1 MIANIPISKLKPHP
15 KNPRLIMREDVIE
28 SIKAGLADG
37 FHPSYALQVWP
48 SGEDFLI
55 LSGHHR
61 TEGARRSGIKEL
73 PCFVREDLDE
83 DEAYMVLATA
93 NAQGELSPLEIGMHA
108 LHYVAKAKGGRGQ
121 KGGLSEYAEA
131 IGKTRQLL
139 ERYRDAAA
147 VSEKVQHELQVSK
160 LLYKAAH
167 LAAIHKLPEEAWG
180 VAVEAMLKQELS
192 AKDTAK
198 AVEDALEAA
207 SEIPK
212 SQADRLQG
220 VEARVIAGKV
230 RRKGVRDLVSILGE
244 IDALEEQI
252 TEGQLAPDVD
262 PPVDWW
268 AIGEVSEY
276 KDALAAVVAEA
287 MALKPTVYRTDAL
300 SLLKTI
306 KDGSVDLII
315 TDPPYATDIEDIAAF
330 AKSWVPVAMKKLA
343 KTGRAYICT
352 GAYPAELAAY
362 ATELLAI
369 EGLTVGVPL
378 VWTYNNTIGPA
389 PTHDYKTNWQAVW
402 HVYREDAPAI
412 NSPLL
417 TEKNTVHTIS
427 APDGRHDGRLHAW
440 QKPDELAQMLIR
452 HALAKPGAVVV
463 DPFSGTGTFLVAAS
477 KAGHKAIGAEVSE
490 DMVKIQAGR
499 GIKHEDI

>member
-1 MIANIPISKLKPHP
+1 MITNIQISKLKAHP
-15 KNPRLIMREDVIE
+15 KNPRLVMREDVIE
-28 SIKAGLADG
+28 SIKAGLSDG

-61 TEGARRSGIKEL
+61 TEGARRAGIDEL

-93 NAQGELSPLEIGMHA
+93 NAQGELSPLEVGMHA

-121 KGGLSEYAEA
+121 KGGLSEYAER
-131 IGKTRQLL
+131 IGRHAGLL
-139 ERYRDAAA
+139 TDYRNGAA
-147 VSEKVQHELQVSK
+147 VAETLHSSEG
-160 LLYKAAH
+160 LLDKAKH

-192 AKDTAK
+192 SKDTAK
-198 AVEDALEAA
+198 AVEDAIEAA
-207 SEIPK
+207 SEIPR
-212 SQADRLQG
+212 SQVERLHG
-220 VEARVIAGKV
+220 VEARVMSGKV
-230 RRKGVRDLVSILGE
+230 RRKGVRDLVAILSE
-244 IDALEEQI
+244 IDALEEQVI
-252 TEGQLAPDVD
+252 DGELTHELN
-262 PPVDWW
+262 PPADWW
-268 AIGEVSEY
+268 DIREVSEY
-276 KDALAAVVAEA
+276 RDEMAAVVAEA
-287 MALKPTVYRTDAL
+287 MALRPTVYRTDAL
-300 SLLKTI
+300 SLLATLE
-306 KDGSVDLII
+306 DGSVDLII

-330 AKSWVPVAMKKLA
+330 AKSWVPVAMQKLA

-369 EGLTVGVPL
+369 EGLKVGVPL

-389 PTHDYKTNWQAVW
+389 PTHDYKTNWQSIW
-402 HVYREDAPAI
+402 HVYKEDAPPI

-452 HALAKPGAVVV
+452 HAMAKPGATVV

-477 KAGHKAIGAEVSE
+477 KAGHKAIGSEVSE
-490 DMVKIQAGR
+490 DMIKIQAGR
-499 GIKHEDI
+499 GIRHE

>member
-1 MIANIPISKLKPHP
+1 MITLIPTNKLKPHP
-15 KNPRLIMREDVIE
+15 KNPRLVMREDVIE

-48 SGEDFLI
+48 QGDDYFI

-61 TEGARRSGIKEL
+61 TESARRHGIQEV

-108 LHYVAKAKGGRGQ
+108 LHYVEKATGGRGQ
-121 KGGLSEYAEA
+121 KGGLSAYAER
-131 IGKTRQLL
+131 IGQTKQRISVCK
-139 ERYRDAAA
+139 DAAEVA
-147 VSEKVQHELQVSK
+147 DKVSTQVDG
-160 LLYKAAH
+160 LLDKANH
-167 LAAIHKLPEEAWG
+167 LAAIHKLPEAAWG

-192 AKDTAK
+192 AKDTQK
-198 AVEDALEAA
+198 AVEDAIEAG

-212 SQADRLQG
+212 SQADRLHG
-220 VEARVIAGKV
+220 VEARVMSGKV
-230 RRKGVRDLVSILGE
+230 RRKGVRDLVAILSE
-244 IDALEEQI
+244 IDALEEQVA
-252 TEGQLAPDVD
+252 EGELTHELN
-262 PPVDWW
+262 PPADWW
-268 AIGEVSEY
+268 DIREVSAYRDEI
-276 KDALAAVVAEA
+276 AAVVAEA
-287 MALKPTVYRTDAL
+287 MALRPTVYRTDAL
-300 SLLKTI
+300 SLLATI
-306 KDGSVDLII
+306 EDGSVDLII

-330 AKSWVPVAMKKLA
+330 AKSWVPVAIKKLA

-369 EGLTVGVPL
+369 EGLKVGVPL

-389 PTHDYKTNWQAVW
+389 PTHDYKTNWQSIW
-402 HVYREDAPAI
+402 HVYREDAPPI
-412 NSPLL
+412 NSPIL

-452 HALAKPGAVVV
+452 HALAKPGATVV

-477 KAGHKAIGAEVSE
+477 KAGHKAIGSEVSE
-490 DMVKIQAGR
+490 DMIKIQAGR
-499 GIKHEDI
+499 GIRHE

>member
-1 MIANIPISKLKPHP
+1 
-15 KNPRLIMREDVIE
+15 MREDVIE
-28 SIKAGLADG
+28 SIKAGLSGG

-61 TEGARRSGIKEL
+61 TEGARRAGIDEL

-108 LHYVAKAKGGRGQ
+108 LHLPDKGKHGGGFSKYAKNLGIDERAIRRNRDGAQVWEKIGHM
-121 KGGLSEYAEA
+121 SE
-131 IGKTRQLL
+131 IDKTQLK
-139 ERYRDAAA
+139 D
-147 VSEKVQHELQVSK
+147 
-160 LLYKAAH
+160 KAAH
-167 LAAIHKLPEEAWG
+167 LAAIHKLPEQAWG

-198 AVEDALEAA
+198 AVEDAIEAA
-207 SEIPK
+207 SEIPR
-212 SQADRLQG
+212 SQVERLHG
-220 VEARVIAGKV
+220 VEARVMSGKV
-230 RRKGVRDLVSILGE
+230 RRKGVRDLVAILSE
-244 IDALEEQI
+244 IDALEEQVI
-252 TEGQLAPDVD
+252 DGELTHELN
-262 PPVDWW
+262 PPADWW
-268 AIGEVSEY
+268 DIREVSEY
-276 KDALAAVVAEA
+276 RDEMAAVVAEA
-287 MALKPTVYRTDAL
+287 MALRPTVYRTDAL
-300 SLLKTI
+300 SLLATLE
-306 KDGSVDLII
+306 DGSVDLII

-330 AKSWVPVAMKKLA
+330 AKSWVPVAMQKLA

-369 EGLTVGVPL
+369 EGLKVGVPL

-389 PTHDYKTNWQAVW
+389 PTHDYKTNWQSIW
-402 HVYREDAPAI
+402 HVYKEDAPPI

-452 HALAKPGAVVV
+452 HAMAKPGATVV
-463 DPFSGTGTFLVAAS
+463 DPFSGTGTFLIAAS
-477 KAGHKAIGAEVSE
+477 KAGHKAIGSEVSE
-490 DMVKIQAGR
+490 DMIKIQAGR
-499 GIKHEDI
+499 GIRHE

>member
-1 MIANIPISKLKPHP
+1 MITLIPTNKLKPHP
-15 KNPRLIMREDVIE
+15 KNPRLVMREDVIE

-48 SGEDFLI
+48 QGDDYFI

-61 TEGARRSGIKEL
+61 TESARRHGIQEV

-108 LHYVAKAKGGRGQ
+108 LHLPDKGKHG
-121 KGGLSEYAEA
+121 GGLSAYAKKL
-131 IGKTRQLL
+131 G
-139 ERYRDAAA
+139 
-147 VSEKVQHELQVSK
+147 VSESAIRKSRDGADVWSK
-160 LLYKAAH
+160 IALKCEIDGGQLKEKAAH
-167 LAAIHKLPEEAWG
+167 LAAIHKLPEGAWG

-192 AKDTAK
+192 AKDTQK
-198 AVEDALEAA
+198 AVEDAIEAG

-212 SQADRLQG
+212 SQADRLHG
-220 VEARVIAGKV
+220 VEARVMSGKV
-230 RRKGVRDLVSILGE
+230 RRKGVRDLVAILSE
-244 IDALEEQI
+244 IDAIEEQVI
-252 TEGQLAPDVD
+252 DGELTHELN
-262 PPVDWW
+262 PPADWW
-268 AIGEVSEY
+268 DIREVSAYRDEI
-276 KDALAAVVAEA
+276 AAVVAEA
-287 MALKPTVYRTDAL
+287 MALRPTVYRTDAL
-300 SLLKTI
+300 SLLATI
-306 KDGSVDLII
+306 EDESVDLII

-330 AKSWVPVAMKKLA
+330 AKSWVPVAIKKLA

-369 EGLTVGVPL
+369 EGLKVGVPL

-389 PTHDYKTNWQAVW
+389 PTHDYKTNWQTIW
-402 HVYREDAPAI
+402 HVYREDAPPI
-412 NSPLL
+412 NSPIL

-452 HALAKPGAVVV
+452 HALAKPGATVV

-477 KAGHKAIGAEVSE
+477 KAGHKAIGSEVSE
-490 DMVKIQAGR
+490 DMIKIQAGR
-499 GIKHEDI
+499 GIRHE

>member
-1 MIANIPISKLKPHP
+1 MITLIPTNKLKPHP
-15 KNPRLIMREDVIE
+15 KNPRLVMREDVIE

-48 SGEDFLI
+48 QGDDYFI

-61 TEGARRSGIKEL
+61 TESARRHGIQEV

-108 LHYVAKAKGGRGQ
+108 LHLPDKGKHG
-121 KGGLSEYAEA
+121 GGLSAYAKKL
-131 IGKTRQLL
+131 G
-139 ERYRDAAA
+139 
-147 VSEKVQHELQVSK
+147 VSESAIRKSRDGADVWSK
-160 LLYKAAH
+160 IALKCEIDGGQLKEKAAH
-167 LAAIHKLPEEAWG
+167 LAAIHKLPEGAWG

-192 AKDTAK
+192 AKDTQK
-198 AVEDALEAA
+198 AVEDAIEAG

-212 SQADRLQG
+212 SQADRLHG
-220 VEARVIAGKV
+220 VEARVMSGKV
-230 RRKGVRDLVSILGE
+230 RRKGVRDIVAILSE
-244 IDALEEQI
+244 IDAIEEQVI
-252 TEGQLAPDVD
+252 DGELTHELN
-262 PPVDWW
+262 PPADWW
-268 AIGEVSEY
+268 DIREVSAYRDEI
-276 KDALAAVVAEA
+276 AAVVAEA
-287 MALKPTVYRTDAL
+287 MALRPTVYRTDAL
-300 SLLKTI
+300 SLLATI
-306 KDGSVDLII
+306 EDESVDLII

-330 AKSWVPVAMKKLA
+330 AKSWVPVAIKKLA

-369 EGLTVGVPL
+369 EGLKVGVPL

-389 PTHDYKTNWQAVW
+389 PTHDYKTNWQTIW
-402 HVYREDAPAI
+402 HVYREDAPPI
-412 NSPLL
+412 NSPIL

-452 HALAKPGAVVV
+452 HALAKPGATVV

-477 KAGHKAIGAEVSE
+477 KAGHKAIGSEVSE
-490 DMVKIQAGR
+490 DMIKIQAGR
-499 GIKHEDI
+499 GIRHE

>member
-1 MIANIPISKLKPHP
+1 
-15 KNPRLIMREDVIE
+15 MREDVIE
-28 SIKAGLADG
+28 SIKAGLSEG

-48 SGEDFLI
+48 SGDDYLI

-61 TEGARRSGIKEL
+61 TESAKRAGIQEV

-108 LHYVAKAKGGRGQ
+108 LHYVEKGQGK
-121 KGGLSEYAEA
+121 KGAGLEGYAA
-131 IGKTRQLL
+131 MIGKKRPNIVL
-139 ERYRDAAA
+139 YRDAAQVA
-147 VSEKVQHELQVSK
+147 SYIDIRGEELLSK
-160 LLYKAAH
+160 ANH
-167 LAAIHKLPEEAWG
+167 LAAIHKLPEGAWG

-192 AKDTAK
+192 AKDTQK
-198 AVEDALEAA
+198 AVEDAIEAG

-212 SQADRLQG
+212 SQVERLHG
-220 VEARVIAGKV
+220 VEARVLAGKV
-230 RRKGVRDLVSILGE
+230 RRKGVRDLVAILSE

-252 TEGQLAPDVD
+252 AEGELTHELN

-268 AIGEVSEY
+268 DIREVSAYRDEI
-276 KDALAAVVAEA
+276 AAVVAEA
-287 MALKPTVYRTDAL
+287 MALRPTVYRTDAL
-300 SLLKTI
+300 SLLGTI
-306 KDGSVDLII
+306 EDGSVDLII

-330 AKSWVPVAMKKLA
+330 AKSWVPVAMRKLS

-369 EGLTVGVPL
+369 EGLKVGVPL

-389 PTHDYKTNWQAVW
+389 PTHDYKTNWQSIW
-402 HVYREDAPAI
+402 HVYREDAPPI
-412 NSPLL
+412 NSPIL

-452 HALAKPGAVVV
+452 HALAKPGATVV

-477 KAGHKAIGAEVSE
+477 KAGHKAIGSEVSE
-490 DMVKIQAGR
+490 DMIKIQAGR
-499 GIKHEDI
+499 GIRHE

>member
-1 MIANIPISKLKPHP
+1 MITNIQISKLKPHP
-15 KNPRLIMREDVIE
+15 KNPRLVMREDVIE

-48 SGEDFLI
+48 QGDDYFI

-61 TEGARRSGIKEL
+61 TESARRHGIEEV

-121 KGGLSEYAEA
+121 KGGLSEYAER
-131 IGKTRQLL
+131 IGMDSSLL
-139 ERYRDAAA
+139 RRNRDGAE
-147 VSEKVQHELQVSK
+147 VSEKVGHVSEVSD
-160 LLYKAAH
+160 LLTKAAH

-198 AVEDALEAA
+198 AVEDAIEAA
-207 SEIPK
+207 SEIPR
-212 SQADRLQG
+212 SQVERLHG
-220 VEARVIAGKV
+220 VEARVMAGKV
-230 RRKGVRDLVSILGE
+230 RRKGVRDLVAILSE
-244 IDALEEQI
+244 IDALEEQVI
-252 TEGQLAPDVD
+252 DGELTHELN
-262 PPVDWW
+262 PPADWW
-268 AIGEVSEY
+268 DIREVSEY
-276 KDALAAVVAEA
+276 RDELAAVVAEA
-287 MALKPTVYRTDAL
+287 MALRPTVYRTDAL
-300 SLLKTI
+300 SLLGTI
-306 KDGSVDLII
+306 EDGSVDLII

-330 AKSWVPVAMKKLA
+330 AKSWVPVAMRKLS

-352 GAYPAELAAY
+352 GAYPVELAAY

-369 EGLTVGVPL
+369 EGLKVGVPL

-389 PTHDYKTNWQAVW
+389 PTHDYKTNWQSIW
-402 HVYREDAPAI
+402 HVYREDAPPI
-412 NSPLL
+412 NSPIL

-452 HALAKPGAVVV
+452 HALAKPGATVV

-477 KAGHKAIGAEVSE
+477 KAGHKAIGSEVSE
-490 DMVKIQAGR
+490 DMIKIQAGR
-499 GIKHEDI
+499 GIRHE

>member
-1 MIANIPISKLKPHP
+1 
-15 KNPRLIMREDVIE
+15 MREDVIE
-28 SIKAGLADG
+28 SIKAGLSGG

-48 SGEDFLI
+48 QGDDFLI

-61 TEGARRSGIKEL
+61 TEGARRAGIDEL

-108 LHYVAKAKGGRGQ
+108 LHYVDKGQGGRGQ
-121 KGGLSEYAEA
+121 KGGMSAYAEQV
-131 IGKTRQLL
+131 GKNRGNIQTYKNAAEVANLFNDKQVLL
-139 ERYRDAAA
+139 D
-147 VSEKVQHELQVSK
+147 
-160 LLYKAAH
+160 KAAH

-192 AKDTAK
+192 AKDTQK
-198 AVEDALEAA
+198 AVEDAIEAA
-207 SEIPK
+207 SEIPR
-212 SQADRLQG
+212 SQVERLHG
-220 VEARVIAGKV
+220 VEARVMAGKV
-230 RRKGVRDLVSILGE
+230 RRKGVRDLVAILSE
-244 IDALEEQI
+244 IDALEEQVI
-252 TEGQLAPDVD
+252 DGELTHELN
-262 PPVDWW
+262 PPADWW
-268 AIGEVSEY
+268 DIREVSEY
-276 KDALAAVVAEA
+276 RDEMAAVVAEA
-287 MALKPTVYRTDAL
+287 MALRPTVYRTDAL
-300 SLLKTI
+300 SLLSTLE
-306 KDGSVDLII
+306 DGSVDLII

-330 AKSWVPVAMKKLA
+330 AKSWVPVAIKKLA

-369 EGLTVGVPL
+369 DGLKVGVPL

-389 PTHDYKTNWQAVW
+389 PTHDYKTNWQSIW
-402 HVYREDAPAI
+402 HVYKEDAPPI

-452 HALAKPGAVVV
+452 HAMAKPGATVV

-477 KAGHKAIGAEVSE
+477 KAGHKAIGSEVSE
-490 DMVKIQAGR
+490 DMIKIQAGR
-499 GIKHEDI
+499 GIRHE

>member
-1 MIANIPISKLKPHP
+1 MITLIPTNKLKPHP
-15 KNPRLIMREDVIE
+15 KNPRLVMREDVIE

-48 SGEDFLI
+48 QGDDYFI

-61 TEGARRSGIKEL
+61 TESARRHGIQEV

-108 LHYVAKAKGGRGQ
+108 LHYVEKATGGRGQ
-121 KGGLSEYAEA
+121 KGGLSAYAEA
-131 IGKTRQLL
+131 VGKDVRTLRAN
-139 ERYRDAAA
+139 RDAAEVA
-147 VSEKVQHELQVSK
+147 VKIGDNPH
-160 LLYKAAH
+160 LLKKSDH
-167 LAAIHKLPEEAWG
+167 LAAIHKLPEDAWG
-180 VAVEAMLKQELS
+180 VAVDAMLKQELS
-192 AKDTAK
+192 AKDTQK
-198 AVEDALEAA
+198 TVEDALEAA

-212 SQADRLQG
+212 AQAERLHG
-220 VEARVIAGKV
+220 VEARVMAGKV
-230 RRKGVRDLVSILGE
+230 RRKGVRDLVAILSE
-244 IDALEEQI
+244 IDALEEQV
-252 TEGQLAPDVD
+252 TEGELTNELN
-262 PPVDWW
+262 PPADWW
-268 AIGEVSEY
+268 DIREVSAYRDEI
-276 KDALAAVVAEA
+276 AAVVAEA
-287 MALKPTVYRTDAL
+287 MALRPTVYRTDAL
-300 SLLKTI
+300 SLLGTI
-306 KDGSVDLII
+306 EDGSVDLII

-330 AKSWVPVAMKKLA
+330 AKSWVPVAMRKLS

-369 EGLTVGVPL
+369 EGLNVGVPL

-389 PTHDYKTNWQAVW
+389 PTHDYKTNWQSIW
-402 HVYREDAPAI
+402 HVYREDAPPI
-412 NSPLL
+412 NSPIL

-452 HALAKPGAVVV
+452 HALAKPGATVV

-477 KAGHKAIGAEVSE
+477 KAGHKAIGSEVSE
-490 DMVKIQAGR
+490 DMIKIQAGR
-499 GIKHEDI
+499 GIRHE

>member
-1 MIANIPISKLKPHP
+1 
-15 KNPRLIMREDVIE
+15 MREDVIE
-28 SIKAGLADG
+28 SIKAGLSGG
-37 FHPSYALQVWP
+37 FHPSYALQVWK

-61 TEGARRSGIKEL
+61 TEGARRAGIDEL

-108 LHYVAKAKGGRGQ
+108 LHLPDKGKHG
-121 KGGLSEYAEA
+121 GGLSAYAKKL
-131 IGKTRQLL
+131 G
-139 ERYRDAAA
+139 
-147 VSEKVQHELQVSK
+147 VSESAIRKSRDGADVWSK
-160 LLYKAAH
+160 IALKCEIDGGQLKEKAAH

-198 AVEDALEAA
+198 AVEDAIEAA
-207 SEIPK
+207 SEIPR
-212 SQADRLQG
+212 SQVERLHG
-220 VEARVIAGKV
+220 VEARVMAGKV
-230 RRKGVRDLVSILGE
+230 RRKGVRDLVAILSE
-244 IDALEEQI
+244 IDALEEQVI
-252 TEGQLAPDVD
+252 DGELTHELN
-262 PPVDWW
+262 PPADWW
-268 AIGEVSEY
+268 DIREVSEY
-276 KDALAAVVAEA
+276 RDELAAVVAEA
-287 MALKPTVYRTDAL
+287 MALRPTVYRTDAL
-300 SLLKTI
+300 SLLGTI
-306 KDGSVDLII
+306 EDGSVDLII

-330 AKSWVPVAMKKLA
+330 AKSWVPVAMKKLS

-362 ATELLAI
+362 AAELLAI
-369 EGLTVGVPL
+369 EGLKVGVPL

-389 PTHDYKTNWQAVW
+389 PTHDYKTNWQSIW
-402 HVYREDAPAI
+402 HVYREDAPPI
-412 NSPLL
+412 NSPIL

-452 HALAKPGAVVV
+452 HALAKPGATVV

-477 KAGHKAIGAEVSE
+477 KAGHKAIGSEVSE
-490 DMVKIQAGR
+490 DMIKIQAGR
-499 GIKHEDI
+499 GIRHE

>member
-1 MIANIPISKLKPHP
+1 
-15 KNPRLIMREDVIE
+15 MREDVIE

-48 SGEDFLI
+48 QGDDYFI

-61 TEGARRSGIKEL
+61 TESARRHGIQEV

-93 NAQGELSPLEIGMHA
+93 NAQGELSTLEIGMHA
-108 LHYVAKAKGGRGQ
+108 LHYVEKDKRGNGATGGGLKGYAKA
-121 KGGLSEYAEA
+121 L
-131 IGKTRQLL
+131 GKDPAHVT
-139 ERYRDAAA
+139 RYRQAASVLESINCISA
-147 VSEKVQHELQVSK
+147 INED
-160 LLYKAAH
+160 LLTKAAH
-167 LAAIHKLPEEAWG
+167 LAAIHKLPEGAWS

-192 AKDTAK
+192 AKDTQK
-198 AVEDALEAA
+198 AVEDALEAE

-212 SQADRLQG
+212 SQADRLHG
-220 VEARVIAGKV
+220 VEARVMSGKV
-230 RRKGVRDLVSILGE
+230 RRKGVRDLVAILSE
-244 IDALEEQI
+244 IDALEEQVA
-252 TEGQLAPDVD
+252 EGELTHELN
-262 PPVDWW
+262 PPADWW
-268 AIGEVSEY
+268 DIREVSAYRDEI
-276 KDALAAVVAEA
+276 AAVVAEA
-287 MALKPTVYRTDAL
+287 MALRPTVYRTDAL
-300 SLLKTI
+300 SLLGTI
-306 KDGSVDLII
+306 EDGSVDLII

-369 EGLTVGVPL
+369 EGLKVGVPL

-389 PTHDYKTNWQAVW
+389 PTHDYKTNWQSIW
-402 HVYREDAPAI
+402 HVYREDAPPI
-412 NSPLL
+412 NSPIL

-452 HALAKPGAVVV
+452 HALAKPGATVV

-477 KAGHKAIGAEVSE
+477 KAGHKAIGSEVSE
-490 DMVKIQAGR
+490 DMIKIQAGR
-499 GIKHEDI
+499 GIRHE

>member
-1 MIANIPISKLKPHP
+1 MITNIQISKLKPHP
-15 KNPRLIMREDVIE
+15 KNPRLVMREDVIE
-28 SIKAGLADG
+28 SIKAGLSGG

-48 SGEDFLI
+48 QGDDFLI

-61 TEGARRSGIKEL
+61 TEGARRAGIDEL

-108 LHYVAKAKGGRGQ
+108 LHYVEKATGGRGQ
-121 KGGLSEYAEA
+121 KGGLSAYAEA
-131 IGKTRQLL
+131 IGKDKGRISRL
-139 ERYRDAAA
+139 RDAAEVVNCCGNA
-147 VSEKVQHELQVSK
+147 TVLLQR
-160 LLYKAAH
+160 AEH

-198 AVEDALEAA
+198 AVEDAIEAA
-207 SEIPK
+207 SEIPR
-212 SQADRLQG
+212 SQVERLHG
-220 VEARVIAGKV
+220 VEVRVMAGKV
-230 RRKGVRDLVSILGE
+230 RRKGVRDLVAILSE
-244 IDALEEQI
+244 IDALEEQVI
-252 TEGQLAPDVD
+252 DGELTHELN
-262 PPVDWW
+262 PPADWW
-268 AIGEVSEY
+268 DIREVSEY
-276 KDALAAVVAEA
+276 RDEMAAVVAEA
-287 MALKPTVYRTDAL
+287 MALRPTVYRTDAL
-300 SLLKTI
+300 SLLSTLE
-306 KDGSVDLII
+306 DGSIDLII

-369 EGLTVGVPL
+369 DGLKVGVPL

-389 PTHDYKTNWQAVW
+389 PTHDYKTNWQSIW
-402 HVYREDAPAI
+402 HVYKEDAPPI

-452 HALAKPGAVVV
+452 HAMAKPGATVV

-477 KAGHKAIGAEVSE
+477 KAGHKAIGSEVSE
-490 DMVKIQAGR
+490 DMIKIQAGR
-499 GIKHEDI
+499 GIRHE

>member
-1 MIANIPISKLKPHP
+1 MITNIQTSKLKAHP
-15 KNPRLIMREDVIE
+15 KNPRLVMREDVIE
-28 SIKAGLADG
+28 SIKAGLSDG

-48 SGEDFLI
+48 RGEDFLI

-61 TEGARRSGIKEL
+61 TEGARRAGIDEL

-108 LHYVAKAKGGRGQ
+108 LNLPGKGKRGGGMGEYANKLAMSNGYITQMAQAAKVFTQVKSLKPDELLDKAK
-121 KGGLSEYAEA
+121 
-131 IGKTRQLL
+131 
-139 ERYRDAAA
+139 
-147 VSEKVQHELQVSK
+147 
-160 LLYKAAH
+160 H
-167 LAAIHKLPEEAWG
+167 LAAIHKLPEEAWP

-198 AVEDALEAA
+198 AVEDAIEAA
-207 SEIPK
+207 SEIPR
-212 SQADRLQG
+212 SQVERLHG
-220 VEARVIAGKV
+220 VEARVMAGKV
-230 RRKGVRDLVSILGE
+230 RRKGVRDLVAILSE
-244 IDALEEQI
+244 IDALEEQVI
-252 TEGQLAPDVD
+252 DGELTHELN
-262 PPVDWW
+262 PPADWW
-268 AIGEVSEY
+268 DIREVSEY
-276 KDALAAVVAEA
+276 RDEMAAVVAEA
-287 MALKPTVYRTDAL
+287 MALRPTVYRTDAL
-300 SLLKTI
+300 SLLATLE
-306 KDGSVDLII
+306 DGSVDLII

-330 AKSWVPVAMKKLA
+330 AKSWVPVAMQKLA

-369 EGLTVGVPL
+369 EGLKVGVPL

-389 PTHDYKTNWQAVW
+389 PTHDYKTNWQSIW
-402 HVYREDAPAI
+402 HVYKEDAPPI

-452 HALAKPGAVVV
+452 HAMAKPGATVV

-477 KAGHKAIGAEVSE
+477 KAGHKAIGSEVSE
-490 DMVKIQAGR
+490 DMIKIQAGR
-499 GIKHEDI
+499 GIRHE

>member
-1 MIANIPISKLKPHP
+1 MITLIPTNKLKPHP
-15 KNPRLIMREDVIE
+15 KNPRLVMREDVIE

-48 SGEDFLI
+48 QGDDYFI

-61 TEGARRSGIKEL
+61 TESARRHGIQEV

-108 LHYVAKAKGGRGQ
+108 LHYVEKGTGGRGQ
-121 KGGLSEYAEA
+121 RGGLSAYAEA
-131 IGKTRQLL
+131 VGKSRPRIM
-139 ERYRDAAA
+139 EYKDAAEVA
-147 VSEKVQHELQVSK
+147 EKVSDTGQVSD
-160 LLYKAAH
+160 LLTKAAH
-167 LAAIHKLPEEAWG
+167 LAAIHKLPEGAWS

-192 AKDTAK
+192 AKDTQK

-212 SQADRLQG
+212 AQAERLHG
-220 VEARVIAGKV
+220 VEARVMAGKV
-230 RRKGVRDLVSILGE
+230 RRKGVRDLVAILSE
-244 IDALEEQI
+244 IDALEEQV
-252 TEGQLAPDVD
+252 TEGELTNELN
-262 PPVDWW
+262 PPADWW
-268 AIGEVSEY
+268 DIREVSAYRDEI
-276 KDALAAVVAEA
+276 AAVVAEA
-287 MALKPTVYRTDAL
+287 MALRPTVYRTDAL
-300 SLLKTI
+300 SLLGTI
-306 KDGSVDLII
+306 EDGSVDLII

-330 AKSWVPVAMKKLA
+330 AKSWVPVAIKKLA

-369 EGLTVGVPL
+369 EGLKVGVPL

-389 PTHDYKTNWQAVW
+389 PTHDYKTNWQSIW
-402 HVYREDAPAI
+402 HVYREDAPPI
-412 NSPLL
+412 NSPIL

-452 HALAKPGAVVV
+452 HALAKPGATVV

-477 KAGHKAIGAEVSE
+477 KAGHKAIGSEVSE
-490 DMVKIQAGR
+490 DMIKIQAGR
-499 GIKHEDI
+499 GIRHE

>member
-1 MIANIPISKLKPHP
+1 MITLIPTNKLKPHP
-15 KNPRLIMREDVIE
+15 KNPRLVMREDVIE

-48 SGEDFLI
+48 QGDDYFI

-61 TEGARRSGIKEL
+61 TESARRHGIQEV

-121 KGGLSEYAEA
+121 KGGLSEYAEKL
-131 IGKTRQLL
+131 GRDGGLL
-139 ERYRDAAA
+139 THYRNAAEVA
-147 VSEKVQHELQVSK
+147 QTIDLSQG
-160 LLYKAAH
+160 LLDKAKH
-167 LAAIHKLPEEAWG
+167 LAAIHKLPEAAWG

-192 AKDTAK
+192 AKDTQK
-198 AVEDALEAA
+198 AVEDAIEAG

-212 SQADRLQG
+212 SQSDRLHG
-220 VEARVIAGKV
+220 VEARVMAGKV
-230 RRKGVRDLVSILGE
+230 RRKGVRDLVAILSE
-244 IDALEEQI
+244 IDALEEQVA
-252 TEGQLAPDVD
+252 EGELTHELN
-262 PPVDWW
+262 PPADWW
-268 AIGEVSEY
+268 DIREVSAYRDEI
-276 KDALAAVVAEA
+276 AAIVAEA
-287 MALKPTVYRTDAL
+287 MALRPTVYRTDAL
-300 SLLKTI
+300 SLLGTI
-306 KDGSVDLII
+306 EDGSVDLII

-330 AKSWVPVAMKKLA
+330 AKSWVPVAIKKLA

-369 EGLTVGVPL
+369 EGLKVGVPL

-389 PTHDYKTNWQAVW
+389 PTHDYKTNWQSIW
-402 HVYREDAPAI
+402 HVYREDAPPI
-412 NSPLL
+412 NSPIL

-452 HALAKPGAVVV
+452 HALAKPGATVV

-477 KAGHKAIGAEVSE
+477 KAGHKAIGSEVSE
-490 DMVKIQAGR
+490 DMIKIQAGR
-499 GIKHEDI
+499 GIRHE

>member
-1 MIANIPISKLKPHP
+1 
-15 KNPRLIMREDVIE
+15 MREDVIE
-28 SIKAGLADG
+28 TIKAGLAAG

-48 SGEDFLI
+48 KGEEFFI

-61 TEGARRSGIKEL
+61 AEAARRVGIEEL

-93 NAQGELSPLEIGMHA
+93 NAQGELSALEIGCHA
-108 LHYVAKAKGGRGQ
+108 YGLKHGNAK
-121 KGGLSEYAEA
+121 EYAAA
-131 IGKTRQLL
+131 IGKSGAFVSQVKSGFEVAKLSQLNFQ
-139 ERYRDAAA
+139 D
-147 VSEKVQHELQVSK
+147 LQ
-160 LLYKAAH
+160 YKSQH

-192 AKDTAK
+192 AKDTQK

-212 SQADRLQG
+212 AQAERLHG
-220 VEARVIAGKV
+220 VEARVMAGKV
-230 RRKGVRDLVSILGE
+230 RRKGVRDLVAILSE
-244 IDALEEQI
+244 IDAIEEQVI
-252 TEGQLAPDVD
+252 DGELTHELN
-262 PPVDWW
+262 PPADWW
-268 AIGEVSEY
+268 DIREVSAYRDEI
-276 KDALAAVVAEA
+276 AAVVAEA
-287 MALKPTVYRTDAL
+287 MALRPTVYRTDAL
-300 SLLKTI
+300 SLLATI
-306 KDGSVDLII
+306 EDESVDLII

-330 AKSWVPVAMKKLA
+330 AKSWVPKAMEKLA

-362 ATELLAI
+362 ANELLAI
-369 EGLTVGVPL
+369 EGLKVGVPL

-389 PTHDYKTNWQAVW
+389 PTHDYKTNWQAIW
-402 HVYREDAPAI
+402 HVYREDAPPI

-427 APDGRHDGRLHAW
+427 APDGRHEGRLHAW

-463 DPFSGTGTFLVAAS
+463 DPFSGTGTFLIAAS
-477 KAGHKAIGAEVSE
+477 KAGHSAIGAEVSE
-490 DMVKIQAGR
+490 EMLKIQEGR
-499 GIKHEDI
+499 GIKHV

>member
-1 MIANIPISKLKPHP
+1 MITLIPTKKLKPHP
-15 KNPRLIMREDVIE
+15 KNPRLVMREDVIE
-28 SIKAGLADG
+28 SIKAGMGDG

-48 SGEDFLI
+48 AGDDYLI

-61 TEGARRSGIKEL
+61 TESAKRAGIEEV
-73 PCFVREDLDE
+73 PCFVRDDISE

-108 LHYVAKAKGGRGQ
+108 LHYVEKSAGGRGQ
-121 KGGLSEYAEA
+121 KGGLSAYAEA
-131 IGKTRQLL
+131 VGKSKGRIS
-139 ERYRDAAA
+139 EYRDAAEVA
-147 VSEKVQHELQVSK
+147 KNRSDSGTVSE
-160 LLYKAAH
+160 LLTKAAH
-167 LAAIHKLPEEAWG
+167 LAAIHKLPEGAWAS
-180 VAVEAMLKQELS
+180 AVEAMLKQELS
-192 AKDTAK
+192 AKDTQK
-198 AVEDALEAA
+198 AVEDAIEAA

-212 SQADRLQG
+212 SQAERLHG
-220 VEARVIAGKV
+220 AEARVMSGKV
-230 RRKGVRDLVSILGE
+230 RRKGVRDLVAILSE
-244 IDALEEQI
+244 IDALEEQVI
-252 TEGQLAPDVD
+252 DGELSHELN
-262 PPVDWW
+262 PPADWW
-268 AIGEVSEY
+268 DIREVSEY
-276 KDALAAVVAEA
+276 RDNLAAVVAEA

-300 SLLKTI
+300 GLLATLE
-306 KDGSVDLII
+306 DESVDLII

-330 AKSWVPVAMKKLA
+330 AKSWVPVAMRKLA
-343 KTGRAYICT
+343 RTGRAYICT

-389 PTHDYKTNWQAVW
+389 PTHDYKTNWQAIW
-402 HVYREDAPAI
+402 HVYREDAPPI

-452 HALAKPGAVVV
+452 HALAKPGATVV

-490 DMVKIQAGR
+490 DMINIQAGR
-499 GIKHEDI
+499 GIRHE

>member
-1 MIANIPISKLKPHP
+1 MITNIQISKLKPHP
-15 KNPRLIMREDVIE
+15 KNPRLVMREDVIE
-28 SIKAGLADG
+28 SIKAGLSGG

-48 SGEDFLI
+48 QGDDFLI

-61 TEGARRSGIKEL
+61 TEGARRAGIDEL

-108 LHYVAKAKGGRGQ
+108 LHYVDKGQGGRGQ
-121 KGGLSEYAEA
+121 KGGMSAYAEQV
-131 IGKTRQLL
+131 GKNRGNIQTYKNAAEVANLFNDKQVLL
-139 ERYRDAAA
+139 D
-147 VSEKVQHELQVSK
+147 
-160 LLYKAAH
+160 KAAH

-192 AKDTAK
+192 AKDTQK
-198 AVEDALEAA
+198 AVEDAIEAA
-207 SEIPK
+207 SEIPR
-212 SQADRLQG
+212 SQVERLHG
-220 VEARVIAGKV
+220 VEARVMAGKV
-230 RRKGVRDLVSILGE
+230 RRKGVRDLVAILSE
-244 IDALEEQI
+244 IDALEEQVI
-252 TEGQLAPDVD
+252 DGELTHELN
-262 PPVDWW
+262 PPADWW
-268 AIGEVSEY
+268 DIREVSEY
-276 KDALAAVVAEA
+276 RDEMAAVVAEA
-287 MALKPTVYRTDAL
+287 MALRPTVYRTDAL
-300 SLLKTI
+300 SLLSTLE
-306 KDGSVDLII
+306 DGSVDLII

-330 AKSWVPVAMKKLA
+330 AKSWVPVAIKKLA

-369 EGLTVGVPL
+369 DGLKVGVPL

-389 PTHDYKTNWQAVW
+389 PTHDYKTNWQSIW
-402 HVYREDAPAI
+402 HVYKEDAPPI

-452 HALAKPGAVVV
+452 HAMAKPGATVV

-477 KAGHKAIGAEVSE
+477 KAGHKAIGSEVSE
-490 DMVKIQAGR
+490 DMIKIQAGR
-499 GIKHEDI
+499 GIRHE

>member
-1 MIANIPISKLKPHP
+1 MITNIQISKLKAHP
-15 KNPRLIMREDVIE
+15 KNPRLVMREDVIE
-28 SIKAGLADG
+28 SIKAGLSDG

-61 TEGARRSGIKEL
+61 TEGARRAGIDEL

-108 LHYVAKAKGGRGQ
+108 LHLPDKGKHG
-121 KGGLSEYAEA
+121 GGLKAYSQMLGHKSHSSVVA
-131 IGKTRQLL
+131 
-139 ERYRDAAA
+139 YRDAAE
-147 VSEKVQHELQVSK
+147 VVENLSNIRQVEGI
-160 LLYKAAH
+160 LAKAAH

-198 AVEDALEAA
+198 AVEDAIEAA
-207 SEIPK
+207 SEIPR
-212 SQADRLQG
+212 SQVERLHG
-220 VEARVIAGKV
+220 VEARVMSGKV
-230 RRKGVRDLVSILGE
+230 RRKGVRDLVAILSE
-244 IDALEEQI
+244 IDALEEQVI
-252 TEGQLAPDVD
+252 DGELTHELN
-262 PPVDWW
+262 PPADWW
-268 AIGEVSEY
+268 DIREVSEY
-276 KDALAAVVAEA
+276 RDEMAAVVAEA
-287 MALKPTVYRTDAL
+287 MALRPTVYRTDAL
-300 SLLKTI
+300 SLLATLE
-306 KDGSVDLII
+306 DGSVDLII

-330 AKSWVPVAMKKLA
+330 AKSWVPVAMQKLA

-369 EGLTVGVPL
+369 EGLKVGVPL

-389 PTHDYKTNWQAVW
+389 PTHDYKTNWQSIW
-402 HVYREDAPAI
+402 HVYKEDAPPI

-427 APDGRHDGRLHAW
+427 APDGRHDGRLHSW

-452 HALAKPGAVVV
+452 HAMAKPGATVV

-477 KAGHKAIGAEVSE
+477 KAGHKAIGSEVSE
-490 DMVKIQAGR
+490 DMIKIQAGR
-499 GIKHEDI
+499 GIRHE